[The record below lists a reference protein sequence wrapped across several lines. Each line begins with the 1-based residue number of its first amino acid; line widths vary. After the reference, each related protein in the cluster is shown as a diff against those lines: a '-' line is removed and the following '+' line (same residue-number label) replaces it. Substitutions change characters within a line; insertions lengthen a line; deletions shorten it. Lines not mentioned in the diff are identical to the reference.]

1 MLQTQSVRNNCTRHN
16 EVLTTQGGLKPH
28 VFKKWKFVSLTVIE
42 SPVAFTNFIS
52 QDCPFKSPKP

>member
-1 MLQTQSVRNNCTRHN
+1 MLQTQSVRNNCTRHS

-42 SPVAFTNFIS
+42 SPDAFTNFI
-52 QDCPFKSPKP
+52 